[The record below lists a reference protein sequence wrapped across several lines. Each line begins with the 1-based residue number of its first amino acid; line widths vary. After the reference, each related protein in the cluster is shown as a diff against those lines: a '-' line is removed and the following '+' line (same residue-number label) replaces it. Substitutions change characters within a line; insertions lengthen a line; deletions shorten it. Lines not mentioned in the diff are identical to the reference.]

1 MKMDLKKVAK
11 ESKDRYSK
19 ELSGLKEMEE
29 SGELLQKLRGYSN
42 KVVSLPLQ
50 HLTIGENV
58 RKNFRAEGPDFDELV
73 ESIRANGLLQNLVA
87 SLIEFE
93 NGKWELR
100 VTAGQRR
107 YYACRQLGLEKVPVM
122 IRLWNSEAEELY
134 AGLSEN
140 LTRVDLNPLHVADA
154 YARLMELGM
163 SANEIAERVDRHR
176 RTIRKYLSLSKLP
189 ADVRKTIE
197 ERQDIFTTGLLF
209 NEVASR
215 NFASVDELRTHI
227 QSLIREGE
235 RSSAA
240 LNAQDAA
247 GGDSLGPE
255 GKTVRRVRRGRV
267 VDPALLEEVVS
278 RIAVALPVKV
288 RVKGTQEKGQITIH
302 YASREQ
308 LEQLLSRFQG

>member
-19 ELSGLKEMEE
+19 ELSGLKDLEE

-42 KVVSLPLQ
+42 KVVSLPLR
-50 HLTIGENV
+50 HLTISENV

-87 SLIEFE
+87 SLIEFD

-107 YYACRQLGLEKVPVM
+107 YYACQKLGLEKVPVM

-154 YARLMELGM
+154 YTRLMELGM

-189 ADVRKTIE
+189 ADIRKTIE
-197 ERQDIFTTGLLF
+197 ERQDIFTTGVLF

-215 NFASVDELRTHI
+215 NFASVDELRKHI
-227 QSLIREGE
+227 QDLIRDGE
-235 RSSAA
+235 PSSGAP
-240 LNAQDAA
+240 NEPDDDAGDPQGS
-247 GGDSLGPE
+247 GG
-255 GKTVRRVRRGRV
+255 KANRQARKGRV
-267 VDPALLEEVVS
+267 VDPALIEEVVS
-278 RIAVALPVKV
+278 RISVTLPLKVK
-288 RVKGTQEKGQITIH
+288 VKGTQDKGQITIN
-302 YASREQ
+302 YTSREQ
-308 LEQLLSRFQG
+308 LEQLLSRFQK